1 MTASNKPENNPLK
14 FTNVQQCHSGFD
26 SQVKPYSR
34 GSLFLNI
41 L

>member
-1 MTASNKPENNPLK
+1 MTAANKPENNPLK

-26 SQVKPYSR
+26 SQVKPYNR
-34 GSLFLNI
+34 SLFLNI